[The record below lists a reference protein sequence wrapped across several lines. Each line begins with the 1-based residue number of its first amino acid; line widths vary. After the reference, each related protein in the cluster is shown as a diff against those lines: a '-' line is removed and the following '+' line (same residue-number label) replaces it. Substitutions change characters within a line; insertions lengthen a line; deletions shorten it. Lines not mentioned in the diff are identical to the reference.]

1 MLVLETE
8 LKKTEIYPEFRP
20 TNKKIIMRKKLFYSV
35 FFALAFIVSACG
47 GKTDVVDSGTYEGTI
62 KEVEAEKTEIYVET
76 SDGKTLELYFTDETK
91 LTQDREEKPFSSL
104 TEGQKVEVTVEK
116 VGKRLD
122 PKSVKI
128 LE

>member
-1 MLVLETE
+1 M
-8 LKKTEIYPEFRP
+8 K
-20 TNKKIIMRKKLFYSV
+20 KKLFYSAIIILT
-35 FFALAFIVSACG
+35 FMVSACG

-91 LTQDREEKPFSSL
+91 LTQDGEEAQLSSL